1 MKKLLVLLF
10 ILLTCSAFAGGLP
23 GTLTGVSGNKLS
35 LTGGTLTGTLAMA
48 DDTAIE
54 IATGTLANLSFRF
67 RSDANTGV
75 YSSLADV
82 MDFVTGGTMRAR
94 ITSSNLLLTVPVG
107 RMTAGTGQLAITA
120 ASSTLPSFSFNSD
133 LTTGL
138 GRYAVGQPSMIGS
151 GTEIQRWTNIGTTN
165 FKAVSHIV
173 AGGGYTT
180 YQGNTVYSATG
191 EDSVTLP
198 LNAAATSI
206 AFDAETSGY
215 IRAEIVGTNSTD
227 TACIHVTLTAAFEDF
242 GDTLAF
248 VGSPASLTDQ
258 LNAATWSAS
267 LSASGDDLSVIA
279 TGAVGT
285 LWQVKKLE
293 IGGL

>member
-1 MKKLLVLLF
+1 MKKLNL
-10 ILLTCSAFAGGLP
+10 ILLA
-23 GTLTGVSGNKLS
+23 LS
-35 LTGGTLTGTLAMA
+35 LICGAAFGQVQVDPNFDPRLPDFLT
-48 DDTAIE
+48 
-54 IATGTLANLSFRF
+54 NLG
-67 RSDANTGV
+67 A
-75 YSSLADV
+75 
-82 MDFVTGGTMRAR
+82 
-94 ITSSNLLLTVPVG
+94 
-107 RMTAGTGQLAITA
+107 
-120 ASSTLPSFSFNSD
+120 
-133 LTTGL
+133 
-138 GRYAVGQPSMIGS
+138 
-151 GTEIQRWTNIGTTN
+151 W
-165 FKAVSHIV
+165 
-173 AGGGYTT
+173 YT
-180 YQGNTVYSATG
+180 GNTVYSATG

-215 IRAEIVGTNSTD
+215 IRAEVVGTNSTD

>member
-10 ILLTCSAFAGGLP
+10 VLFTCSAFAGGLP
-23 GTLTGVSGNKLS
+23 GSLTGVGGVGGDKLP
-35 LTGGTLTGTLAMA
+35 LTGGTLTGKLKVPNGSSSAPSISGATDLDGFYFSPTLLGFSVNGSGRM
-48 DDTAIE
+48 
-54 IATGTLANLSFRF
+54 TLS
-67 RSDANTGV
+67 NT
-75 YSSLADV
+75 
-82 MDFVTGGTMRAR
+82 
-94 ITSSNLLLTVPVG
+94 LLTVHVG
-107 RMTAGTGQLAITA
+107 MANA
-120 ASSTLPSFSFNSD
+120 
-133 LTTGL
+133 TTGRWSMPNVISTNLIPSYAWVGDTTSGL
-138 GRYAVGQPSMIGS
+138 GHNAAGQPSMIGS
-151 GTEIQRWTNIGTTN
+151 GTEVQRWTNTGTTN

-180 YQGNTVYSATG
+180 YQGNTAYSATG

-198 LNAAATSI
+198 LDAAATSI

-227 TACIHVTLTAAFEDF
+227 TACIHVTLTAAYEDF

-267 LSASGDDLSVIA
+267 LSASGDSLSVIA

>member
-1 MKKLLVLLF
+1 MKKLNL
-10 ILLTCSAFAGGLP
+10 ILLA
-23 GTLTGVSGNKLS
+23 LS
-35 LTGGTLTGTLAMA
+35 LICGAAFGQVQVDPNFDPRLPDLASSVA
-48 DDTAIE
+48 LETAE
-54 IATGTLANLSFRF
+54 R
-67 RSDANTGV
+67 DAHEASTTTSVHG
-75 YSSLADV
+75 L
-82 MDFVTGGTMRAR
+82 GTM
-94 ITSSNLLLTVPVG
+94 SG
-107 RMTAGTGQLAITA
+107 KTA
-120 ASSTLPSFSFNSD
+120 SD
-133 LTTGL
+133 YYT
-138 GRYAVGQPSMIGS
+138 
-151 GTEIQRWTNIGTTN
+151 
-165 FKAVSHIV
+165 KADSWYV
-173 AGGGYTT
+173 
-180 YQGNTVYSATG
+180 GNTAYSATG